1 MLDKK
6 DFDFSGQKNGFDL
19 KSFLLKIV
27 SYWKW
32 FVLSLLI
39 TFTIAYQVNIRKQ
52 KSYAVNSTISIK
64 EENNPFFTAN
74 TSLVFNWGG
83 TSDQINTIVTT
94 LKSRTHNEFVVDK
107 MNYFIDY
114 SKQDKYFETDVY
126 GQIPFFITLDKKENQ
141 LVGKNIEI
149 EFLNQKEYRIKIEF
163 DKELVSTYNYSKNKS
178 GNLKV
183 QTQEYSK
190 TLKIGERIA
199 LPFLHWILD
208 LKEIPENYINSK
220 YLVKLNNFDDVVQ
233 RYQDLK
239 VIADEKNA
247 SVLRLSL
254 EGTNKARMVDYLNET
269 VNILIKNE
277 LDKKNLFATNTIK
290 FIDSTLIETEKLLKT
305 SGEELKSFQKG
316 KSIIN
321 IEDGGAIFSEK
332 LQKYDV
338 VKDEISRQINYYNSL
353 KSYLQRNNDFSKL
366 PAPSVAGITEPNIV
380 FNVSK
385 LVSLSVARA
394 QMAYSVKNEKLYS
407 DFDNEME
414 SIKLVLLENIN
425 SSRNALNYDLALA
438 NSSINEQE
446 LKLKRLPQDKQEL
459 AKIERKYNLGDNVYN
474 NFLAKKSEAE
484 IVKAANLSDIHFI
497 DSAKDTGGGLL
508 ESRTSMNYVIAFFSG
523 ILIPLLFILG
533 LFFVN
538 TSIQNVEDISKITQI
553 PLLGVVGKKH
563 QKSSNLAVFEK
574 PKSALSESFRAIRS
588 SLQFLYKKQNVEG
601 SKTLMLT
608 SSVGGEGKTFCSV
621 NIATIFALSDKKT
634 VIVGLDLRKPKIFND
649 FDLKNDFGVVNY
661 LIGQKKLSEI
671 VQKTQIPNLDVITSG
686 PIPPNPA
693 ELIIGDSMTQ
703 FMNDLKANYDYIIL
717 DTPPVGLV
725 ADSIELVQYC
735 DVILYIIRQN
745 YTKKEMITMLNN
757 RVERGELS
765 NVSIVLNGFESKAK
779 YGNAYGYG
787 YGYGEYANGYHEV
800 EKPKTWIQKINDF
813 LSNS

>member
-1 MLDKK
+1 MLNKK
-6 DFDFSGQKNGFDL
+6 DFDFSNQENGFDL
-19 KSFLLKIV
+19 KSFLLKII

-32 FVLSLLI
+32 FLLSLLI
-39 TFTIAYQVNIRKQ
+39 TFTIAYQINIRKQ
-52 KSYAVNSTISIK
+52 KFYSVNSTISIK
-64 EENNPFFTAN
+64 EENNPFFTSN

-83 TSDQINTIVTT
+83 TSDQINTIATT
-94 LKSRTHNEFVVDK
+94 LKSRTHNEFVVNK

-114 SKQDKYFETDVY
+114 NKQEKYFETNVY
-126 GQIPFFITLDKKENQ
+126 GQIPFSVTIDKSQNQ
-141 LVGKNIEI
+141 LIEKNIKI
-149 EFLNQKEYRIKIEF
+149 KFLSQNEYQIKIDF
-163 DKELVSTYNYSKNKS
+163 DKESVSTYNYSKNKTQ
-178 GNLKV
+178 NLKI
-183 QTQEYSK
+183 QIQEYTK
-190 TLKIGERIA
+190 KLKIGEKIS
-199 LPFLHWILD
+199 LPFLHWTLD
-208 LKEIPENYINSK
+208 LVEVPENYINSE
-220 YLVKLNNFDDVVQ
+220 YSVTLNDFDEVVKK
-233 RYQDLK
+233 YQDLK

-247 SVLRLSL
+247 SVLKLSL
-254 EGTNKARMVDYLNET
+254 EGTNKAQMVDYLNT
-269 VNILIKNE
+269 TINVLIKSE

-305 SGEELKSFQKG
+305 SGEQLKSFQKG
-316 KSIIN
+316 KSIVDIQDN
-321 IEDGGAIFSEK
+321 GLIFTEK
-332 LQKYDV
+332 LKKYDIL
-338 VKDEISRQINYYNSL
+338 KDDVLRQINYYNSL
-353 KSYLQRNNDFSKL
+353 KSYLQNNNDFSKL
-366 PAPSVAGITEPNIV
+366 PAPSVAGITEPTIV
-380 FNVSK
+380 VNVSK
-385 LVSLSVARA
+385 LVSLSIARS
-394 QMAYSVKNEKLYS
+394 QMAYSVKNEKLYN

-414 SIKLVLLENIN
+414 SIKKVLLENIN
-425 SSRNALNYDLALA
+425 STKNSLNYDLELT
-438 NSSINEQE
+438 NSTINQQE
-446 LKLKRLPQDKQEL
+446 SKLKQLPEDKQEL
-459 AKIERKYNLGDNVYN
+459 TKIERKYNLGDNIYN

-508 ESRTSMNYVIAFFSG
+508 ESRTSMNYVIAFFMG
-523 ILIPLLFILG
+523 ILIPLLIVLG

-538 TSIQNVEDISKITQI
+538 TSIQNVEDISKITKI

-563 QKSSNLAVFEK
+563 QRASNLSVFEK

-588 SLQFLYKKQNVEG
+588 SLQFLYKKQNIEG

-608 SSVGGEGKTFCSV
+608 SSVGGEGKTFCSL

-661 LIGQKKLSEI
+661 LIGQKNVSEI

-725 ADSIELVQYC
+725 SDSIELVQYC
-735 DVILYIIRQN
+735 DVILYVIRQN

-765 NVSIVLNGFESKAK
+765 NVSIILNGFESKAK

-787 YGYGEYANGYHEV
+787 YGYGDYATGYHEV
-800 EKPKTWIQKINDF
+800 EKPKSLLQKINDF

>member
-6 DFDFSGQKNGFDL
+6 DFDFSNQQTGFDL
-19 KSFLLKIV
+19 KSFLLKIA

-32 FVLSLLI
+32 FIISLLL

-52 KSYAVNSTISIK
+52 KTYSVNSTISIK

-126 GQIPFFITLDKKENQ
+126 GQIPFFITLDKKEDQ
-141 LVGKNIEI
+141 LIGKNIEI

-163 DKELVSTYNYSKNKS
+163 EKEIISTYNYSKNKS
-178 GNLKV
+178 NSLKV
-183 QTQEYSK
+183 QPKEYSK
-190 TLKIGERIA
+190 TLKIGQKIE
-199 LPFLHWILD
+199 LPFLHWSLD
-208 LKEIPENYINSK
+208 LKEVPDNYVNSK
-220 YLVKLNNFDDVVQ
+220 YLVKLNNFDEVVQ
-233 RYQDLK
+233 KYQDLK

-254 EGTNKARMVDYLNET
+254 EGTNKARMVEYLNET
-269 VNILIKNE
+269 VNILVKNE

-305 SGEELKSFQKG
+305 SGEELKTFQKG
-316 KSIIN
+316 KNIID
-321 IEDGGAIFSEK
+321 IEDGGNLFSEK

-338 VKDEISRQINYYNSL
+338 LKDEISRQINYYNAL
-353 KSYLQRNNDFSKL
+353 KNYLQKNNDFSKL

-380 FNVSK
+380 INVSK
-385 LVSLSVARA
+385 LVTLSIARA

-414 SIKLVLLENIN
+414 SIKLVLLENID
-425 SSRNALNYDLALA
+425 SSRNALNYDLAQA
-438 NSSINEQE
+438 NNTINLQE
-446 LKLKRLPQDKQEL
+446 SKLKRLPQDKQEL
-459 AKIERKYNLGDNVYN
+459 AKIERKYNLGDNIYN

-508 ESRTSMNYVIAFFSG
+508 ESRTSMNYVIGFFLG
-523 ILIPLLFILG
+523 ILIPLFIILG

-563 QKSSNLAVFEK
+563 QKASNLSVFEK

-588 SLQFLYKKQNVEG
+588 SLQFLYKRQNIEG
-601 SKTLMLT
+601 PKTLMLT

-621 NIATIFALSDKKT
+621 NIATIFALSNKKT

-661 LIGQKKLSEI
+661 LIGQKNLSEI
-671 VQKTQIPNLDVITSG
+671 VQKTQISNLDVITSG
-686 PIPPNPA
+686 PIPPNPS
-693 ELIIGDSMTQ
+693 ELIISDTMTQ

-745 YTKKEMITMLNN
+745 YTKKEMIKMLNN

-787 YGYGEYANGYHEV
+787 YGYGEYANGYHDV
-800 EKPKTWIQKINDF
+800 EKPKTWLQKINDF

>member
-6 DFDFSGQKNGFDL
+6 DFDFSSQQNGFDL
-19 KSFLLKIV
+19 KSFLLKIS

-32 FVLSLLI
+32 FIVSLLL
-39 TFTIAYQVNIRKQ
+39 TFTLAYQVNIRKQ
-52 KSYAVNSTISIK
+52 KSYSVNSTISIK

-114 SKQDKYFETDVY
+114 LQQDKYFETDVY
-126 GQIPFFITLDKKENQ
+126 GQIPFFILLDKKENQ

-163 DKELVSTYNYSKNKS
+163 DKETISTFNYSKNKS
-178 GNLKV
+178 NTIKV
-183 QTQEYSK
+183 QPKEYSK
-190 TLKIGERIA
+190 TLIIGEKIE
-199 LPFLHWILD
+199 LPFLHWTLN
-208 LKEIPENYINSK
+208 LQEIPENYINSK
-220 YLVKLNNFDDVVQ
+220 YYVKLNNFDEVVQ

-254 EGTNKARMVDYLNET
+254 EGTNKTRMVEYLNET

-305 SGEELKSFQKG
+305 SGEELKTFQKG
-316 KSIIN
+316 KSIID
-321 IEDGGAIFSEK
+321 IEDGGNLFSQK

-338 VKDEISRQINYYNSL
+338 LKDEISRQINYYNAL

-380 FNVSK
+380 VNVSK
-385 LVSLSVARA
+385 LVSLSIARA

-425 SSRNALNYDLALA
+425 SSRNALNYDLAQA
-438 NSSINEQE
+438 NSTISQQE
-446 LKLKRLPQDKQEL
+446 TKLKRLPQDKQEL
-459 AKIERKYNLGDNVYN
+459 AKIERKYNLGDNIYN

-508 ESRTSMNYVIAFFSG
+508 ESRTSMNYVIAFFLG
-523 ILIPLLFILG
+523 ILIPLLIILG

-574 PKSALSESFRAIRS
+574 PKSPLSESFRAIRS
-588 SLQFLYKKQNVEG
+588 SLQFLYKKQNIEG

-693 ELIIGDSMTQ
+693 ELIIGDSMTK

-787 YGYGEYANGYHEV
+787 YGYGDYANGYHEV